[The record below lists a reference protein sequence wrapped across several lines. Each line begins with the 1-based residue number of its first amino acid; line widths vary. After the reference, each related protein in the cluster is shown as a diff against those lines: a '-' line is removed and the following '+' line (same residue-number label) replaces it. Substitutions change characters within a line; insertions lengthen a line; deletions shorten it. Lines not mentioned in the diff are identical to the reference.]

1 VPAPHGAPLDLSLSD
16 ADLIGWAEEHCRQT
30 EGFMMRA
37 DWKQRA
43 RDELI
48 ANGHIEAEGL
58 VNDIA

>member
-1 VPAPHGAPLDLSLSD
+1 
-16 ADLIGWAEEHCRQT
+16 
-30 EGFMMRA
+30 MMRA

>member
-1 VPAPHGAPLDLSLSD
+1 
-16 ADLIGWAEEHCRQT
+16 
-30 EGFMMRA
+30 MRGYCT
-37 DWKQRA
+37 QRA